1 MAIINLSGG
10 RRLPLIRQAEAA
22 ECGLACLAMISAF
35 YGREVGLASIR
46 RRFALSMKGM
56 TLRTLVEVANA
67 TGFGARPVRCDPEEL
82 QDLRLPAILHWGT
95 NHYVVLEKVSRG
107 RLIVADPAQGR
118 LVLPVSYADSMFT
131 GIALELTPNTSFQR
145 TRERNPLKLG
155 SLLSLANGVGKALVQ
170 TIVLSLFVELMFLIT
185 PFYLQLVI
193 DQALLKSD
201 SALLTVLA
209 ISFSLVLL
217 FRVIAG
223 GLRGLTSQFVSSVAA
238 LEMKQ
243 RIFSHLIRLPLDWF
257 QKRQVGDVQ
266 SRFWAIRAIQSFVAQ
281 GALTGILDG
290 LLGSLVLILMFFYS
304 SALAA
309 AVLASMIV
317 YTFVRAC
324 SFQISKRYAAE
335 SIITDAREQTKF
347 LETLRAAQTVKAA
360 GAENLREMQYGNA
373 AAATVNAQIKSG
385 NVTIGYTAAEQL
397 VNGLTDIVVVYIG
410 AKSVMGGDL
419 SVGMLTAFLAYKGQF
434 VTRMT
439 NMIEQG
445 FAWRLLDL
453 QLERLADVVLNPK
466 EERIDGGGFDG
477 EIDGSIIC
485 SNLAFRY
492 AFGEAFVLAGLSLSI
507 RSGECVAI
515 VGASGCGKSTL
526 AKLIVGLY
534 SPTVGQVAID
544 GRPLTHWSNRSL
556 RAQISYISQDDMLL
570 SGSIAENV
578 AGFPDEIDMPLVREC
593 ARIAHIDAEIE
604 AMPMAY
610 ESLVGDLGS
619 SLSGG
624 QKQRLLIARALYRKP
639 RILVLDEATAHL
651 DVENE
656 KVIADALAKLTIT
669 RVVIAHRPETIA
681 RADRILMLRPDGK
694 CVELDRNT
702 TSTTSARADRHFEG
716 SSSIAQAPSA

>member
-1 MAIINLSGG
+1 MAIINLTGG

-67 TGFGARPVRCDPEEL
+67 TGFGARPIRCDPEEL
-82 QDLRLPAILHWGT
+82 KDLRLPAILHWGT
-95 NHYVVLEKVSRG
+95 NHYVVLEKISRG
-107 RLIVADPAQGR
+107 RLVVADPAQGR
-118 LVLPVSYADSMFT
+118 LTLPLSYADSMFT
-131 GIALELTPNTSFQR
+131 GIALELTPNASFQR
-145 TRERNPLKLG
+145 ARERNPLKLG
-155 SLLSLANGVGKALVQ
+155 SLLSLSNGVGKALLQ
-170 TIVLSLFVELMFLIT
+170 TVLLSLFVELMFLIT

-201 SALLTVLA
+201 AALLTVLA
-209 ISFSLVLL
+209 ISFSLVLI

-223 GLRGLTSQFVSSVAA
+223 SLRGLTSQFVSSVAA

-266 SRFWAIRAIQSFVAQ
+266 SRFWAIRAIQTFVAQ

-290 LLGSLVLILMFFYS
+290 ILGSLVLVLMFFYS
-304 SALAA
+304 GALAA
-309 AVLASMIV
+309 AVLASMLV
-317 YTFVRAC
+317 YVLIRAC

-335 SIITDAREQTKF
+335 SIVTDAREQTKF

-360 GAENLREMQYGNA
+360 GAENLREVQYGNA
-373 AAATVNAQIKSG
+373 AAASVNAQIKSG
-385 NVTIGYTAAEQL
+385 NVNIGYTAAEQI
-397 VNGLTDIVVVYIG
+397 VNGITDIAVVYIG
-410 AKSVMGGDL
+410 AKSVMAGDL

-434 VTRMT
+434 VTRVT

-466 EERIDGGGFDG
+466 EARIDGGGFDG
-477 EIDGSIIC
+477 DIDGSIAC

-492 AFGEAFVLAGLSLSI
+492 AFGEAFVLAGLSLTI
-507 RSGECVAI
+507 KSGECVAI

-534 SPTVGQVAID
+534 SPTAGQVTID
-544 GRPLTHWSNRSL
+544 GRPLTHWSNRAL

-570 SGSIAENV
+570 SGSVAENV
-578 AGFPDEIDMPLVREC
+578 AGFPDQIDMPLVKEC

-624 QKQRLLIARALYRKP
+624 QKQRLLIARALYRRPK
-639 RILVLDEATAHL
+639 IIVLDEATAHL
-651 DVENE
+651 DLDNE
-656 KVIADALAKLTIT
+656 KAISNALAKLTIT

-681 RADRILMLRPDGK
+681 RAERVLLLRSDGR
-694 CVELDRNT
+694 CVEVDRPT
-702 TSTTSARADRHFEG
+702 TTDASIQQSNDAHHPLSVAQTS
-716 SSSIAQAPSA
+716 SL